1 MSYSAYWKIRK
12 QPFLINWKALG
23 NAHEIMFCFNDII
36 QKTTII
42 LGGYQSTLIAK
53 PDNYMAGVATPA
65 SLGFPLSY
73 HRRVVATKST
83 TSYNYPGKALLLYAD
98 SNTIIHF
105 CKVLYLFLLSFDIS
119 ITAEWVTFIIFF
131 LCRRTQYSPP
141 LSGNPAPLWCN
152 KPFPDRL
159 TRYP

>member
-53 PDNYMAGVATPA
+53 PDNYMAGVAAPA
-65 SLGFPLSY
+65 SLGFPLSIPAACGRYEIY
-73 HRRVVATKST
+73 HLKQSL
-83 TSYNYPGKALLLYAD
+83 G
-98 SNTIIHF
+98 
-105 CKVLYLFLLSFDIS
+105 
-119 ITAEWVTFIIFF
+119 
-131 LCRRTQYSPP
+131 
-141 LSGNPAPLWCN
+141 
-152 KPFPDRL
+152 
-159 TRYP
+159 

>member
-53 PDNYMAGVATPA
+53 PDNYMAGVAAPA

-73 HRRVVATKST
+73 HRRVVATKFT
-83 TSYNYPGKALLLYAD
+83 TSNILSLLYIYY
-98 SNTIIHF
+98 T
-105 CKVLYLFLLSFDIS
+105 
-119 ITAEWVTFIIFF
+119 TFI
-131 LCRRTQYSPP
+131 P
-141 LSGNPAPLWCN
+141 
-152 KPFPDRL
+152 
-159 TRYP
+159 

>member
-1 MSYSAYWKIRK
+1 MAYSAYWKIRK

-53 PDNYMAGVATPA
+53 PDNYMAGVAAPA

-83 TSYNYPGKALLLYAD
+83 TSYNYPGKALLLYD
-98 SNTIIHF
+98 DNNTIIHF
-105 CKVLYLFLLSFDIS
+105 CKVLYYFLNVGQIAFRS
-119 ITAEWVTFIIFF
+119 
-131 LCRRTQYSPP
+131 
-141 LSGNPAPLWCN
+141 
-152 KPFPDRL
+152 RL
-159 TRYP
+159 

>member
-53 PDNYMAGVATPA
+53 PDNYMAGVAAPA
-65 SLGFPLSY
+65 SLGFPLSVPAACGCHEIDHLKY
-73 HRRVVATKST
+73 LSYPMFRIPHLSLFVKYLTLTQKTTEAFLADAPHRDNRVFVFFRITGNFQPQNNFCI
-83 TSYNYPGKALLLYAD
+83 TSY
-98 SNTIIHF
+98 S
-105 CKVLYLFLLSFDIS
+105 
-119 ITAEWVTFIIFF
+119 
-131 LCRRTQYSPP
+131 
-141 LSGNPAPLWCN
+141 
-152 KPFPDRL
+152 
-159 TRYP
+159 

>member
-53 PDNYMAGVATPA
+53 PDNYMAGVAAPA
-65 SLGFPLSY
+65 SLGFPCRTIGVWSLRNLPP
-73 HRRVVATKST
+73 HTTIRVKHYYYMLIVTPSFIFVKYYIISQALGKS
-83 TSYNYPGKALLLYAD
+83 
-98 SNTIIHF
+98 
-105 CKVLYLFLLSFDIS
+105 
-119 ITAEWVTFIIFF
+119 FF
-131 LCRRTQYSPP
+131 AFAYS
-141 LSGNPAPLWCN
+141 CN
-152 KPFPDRL
+152 N
-159 TRYP
+159 

>member
-53 PDNYMAGVATPA
+53 PDNYMAGVAAPA

-73 HRRVVATKST
+73 HRRVVATKFT
-83 TSYNYPGKALLLYAD
+83 TSD
-98 SNTIIHF
+98 SRVH
-105 CKVLYLFLLSFDIS
+105 LFLSANS
-119 ITAEWVTFIIFF
+119 PAHF
-131 LCRRTQYSPP
+131 LIGSHSRI
-141 LSGNPAPLWCN
+141 A
-152 KPFPDRL
+152 
-159 TRYP
+159 

>member
-1 MSYSAYWKIRK
+1 MAYSAYWKIRK

-53 PDNYMAGVATPA
+53 PDNYMAGVAAPA

-105 CKVLYLFLLSFDIS
+105 CKVLY
-119 ITAEWVTFIIFF
+119 FF
-131 LCRRTQYSPP
+131 SSVGQIVFR
-141 LSGNPAPLWCN
+141 
-152 KPFPDRL
+152 FRL
-159 TRYP
+159 

>member
-53 PDNYMAGVATPA
+53 PDNYMAGISRVSPVVPSAC
-65 SLGFPLSY
+65 GRYEIY
-73 HRRVVATKST
+73 H
-83 TSYNYPGKALLLYAD
+83 L
-98 SNTIIHF
+98 I
-105 CKVLYLFLLSFDIS
+105 
-119 ITAEWVTFIIFF
+119 
-131 LCRRTQYSPP
+131 Q
-141 LSGNPAPLWCN
+141 LSG
-152 KPFPDRL
+152 
-159 TRYP
+159 